1 MTAKPIERIFFCPS
15 TFKVF
20 LTNPSK
26 RIPMKNNYF
35 VNIVSAIKN
44 NGDFSDIHCL
54 RLRSRPD
61 SILTVILSSTLQKRF
76 GIQDRS
82 NQDLTMSNL
91 NATQSVKI
99 KTKTTSG
106 IVSSSF
112 TVMSEGFI
120 LLTNVCREIG

>member
-1 MTAKPIERIFFCPS
+1 MTAEPIQRIFFCPS

-20 LTNPSK
+20 LTNHSK

-76 GIQDRS
+76 GIRDRS

-112 TVMSEGFI
+112 TVMSEGFV